1 MKKAIG
7 ILLLA
12 ALAFRLIVLAFFI
25 QNSFLNDLSLTF
37 FVVAI
42 IVLLVTVI
50 IKLFNRVRK

>member
-7 ILLLA
+7 ILLLV

-25 QNSFLNDLSLTF
+25 QNSFLNDLSLTVF
-37 FVVAI
+37 IAAI
-42 IVLLVTVI
+42 IASLAAVI